1 MDTSR
6 KANAL
11 LHERSPYLLQHAHNP
26 VAWEPWGDAAFARAL
41 AEDKPVF
48 LSVGY
53 SACHWCHV
61 MERESFED
69 EATAALLNERFVSIK
84 VDREERPDVDQVY
97 QLAHQVLTQRGGGWP
112 LSMFLTPDRRPFYG
126 GTYFP
131 DQPRY
136 GSPSFRDVLAAI
148 VDAWTERREDVVT
161 QADELTSTLARVTRL
176 ADPGAAGSVADDALE
191 RALLRVLPR
200 VDPRHGGFGGAPK
213 FPNTMTQ
220 DLLLVGAALDVGG
233 AGARCADATLLTL
246 QRMREGGIWD
256 HLGGGFARYSTDAE
270 WKVPHFEKMLYD
282 NAQLLRLAVDAAGLV
297 RLRGGDDALRG
308 TLLSVARDIR
318 AYLLREMRS
327 PEGFFYS
334 AQDADSE
341 GEEGRFFVWT
351 AAQIEGLVG
360 PADAEVFCAI
370 YDVSAEGNFE
380 HGRSVLWTPRPV
392 DRVAAALGRPVA
404 ELVAVAER
412 VRPVL
417 LAAREQRP
425 RPMRDDKCLASWNGL
440 ALGALAHLGAALDEP
455 DAVALARDGLY
466 AWRDRA
472 FRNGVL
478 AHAIKDGDAYGT
490 AFLDDHG
497 ALANAAVDVFEAT
510 ADPAAL
516 AFARDLLDAVLARFA
531 DAATGAL
538 FFSPADAEVVLYR
551 SRDAFDHAYPGGVG
565 LALEALLRV
574 ATLTG
579 DRGYRAAADRA
590 IALYAADAT
599 ANPQAMGS
607 VLRAVHRATRGAV
620 EVIVLGDPARHD
632 TRALMATARSVFLP
646 HRALLG
652 AADAASAVALGLDGE
667 LVQGRGPAADGAPR
681 AYVCRGTT
689 CQAPVGDGAALLA
702 TLRRALAPG

>member
-213 FPNTMTQ
+213 FPNTMTH

-270 WKVPHFEKMLYD
+270 WKIPHFEKMLYD

-607 VLRAVHRATRGAV
+607 VLRAVDRATRGAV

-646 HRALLG
+646 QRALLG

>member
-131 DQPRY
+131 DQRRH
-136 GSPSFRDVLAAI
+136 GSLSFREVLTAI
-148 VDAWTERREDVVT
+148 VDAWTDRRDEVVT
-161 QADELTSTLARVTRL
+161 QAGELTATLARVTRP
-176 ADPGAAGSVADDALE
+176 ADPDAAGSVAPDALE

-213 FPNTMTQ
+213 FPNTMTH

-233 AGARCADATLLTL
+233 VGARCADATLHTL
-246 QRMREGGIWD
+246 QRMRAGGIWD

-270 WKVPHFEKMLYD
+270 WKIPHFEKMLYD

-297 RLRGGDDALRG
+297 RLRGGDDSLRE
-308 TLLSVARDIR
+308 TLLSVARDTR

-351 AAQIEGLVG
+351 AAQVEGLVG
-360 PADAEVFCAI
+360 PADAEAFCAL

-380 HGRSVLWTPRPV
+380 HGRSVLWTPRPLEQ
-392 DRVAAALGRPVA
+392 VAAALGRPVD

-472 FRNGVL
+472 FRDGVL

-516 AFARDLLDAVLARFA
+516 AFARALLDAVLARFV
-531 DAATGAL
+531 DPATGAL
-538 FFSPADAEVVLYR
+538 YFSPADAEVVLYR

-565 LALEALLRV
+565 LTLEALLRV

-590 IALYAADAT
+590 IALYAAEAT
-599 ANPQAMGS
+599 GNPLGMGS
-607 VLRAVHRATRGAV
+607 VLRAVDRATRGPV
-620 EVIVLGDPARHD
+620 EVIVLGDPARDD
-632 TRALMATARSVFLP
+632 TRALVATARSVFLP
-646 HRALLG
+646 HRALLV

-667 LVQGRGPAADGAPR
+667 LAQGRGPTGDGAPR

-689 CQAPVGDGAALLA
+689 CQAPVGDGD
-702 TLRRALAPG
+702 TL